1 MIKLIMPKDGEILNL
16 LTDIQANFIAD
27 EEGRKN
33 IAGGEKF
40 HWNEI
45 LRNGEEQSIP
55 CPVHFEWEGDVP
67 GGTLQLS
74 FSSDFI
80 KVCEYKCDGFEID
93 VYNLFYGVKYFW
105 RVVTPNGEISPIG
118 TFNIDITPR
127 FIYVDGT
134 TNVRDI
140 GLWKTPNGR
149 VKQGIFYRGS
159 ELNRHVEV
167 TERGIET
174 LLKDLGIKTDLD
186 LRGMEID
193 DMKSSPLSYRGVNW
207 VRTPVVAY
215 AHLYRD
221 LFIPCVV
228 KFFETISDKSIYPLY
243 SHCWGGCDREG
254 SMCVF
259 LEALL
264 GVDLNDIILDY
275 ELSSLSIW
283 NIRSRN
289 YSEFVEFIDKLLS
302 FGGDGD
308 TLADKTRI
316 CLTEHFGIK
325 ESVLDDVCDIFTE
338 K

>member
-1 MIKLIMPKDGEILNL
+1 MIKLIAPKDGEVLNL
-16 LTDIQANFIAD
+16 LTEIQSNFIAD
-27 EEGRKN
+27 EDGRKGV
-33 IAGGEKF
+33 AGGAKF

-45 LRNGEEQSIP
+45 LRDGDENSIP
-55 CPVHFEWEGDVP
+55 RPVHFEWQGDIP
-67 GGTLQLS
+67 GGALELS
-74 FSSDFI
+74 LCDDFSNAL
-80 KVCEYKCDGFEID
+80 EYRSDGFAYD
-93 VYNLFYGVKYFW
+93 VYNLLYGVKYFW
-105 RVVTPNGEISPIG
+105 RVVGKDGEISPVG

-174 LLKDLGIKTDLD
+174 LLRELRIKTDLD

-193 DMKSSPLSYRGVNW
+193 DMKSSPVSDRGVSW
-207 VRTPVVAY
+207 VRVPVVAY

-228 KFFETISDKSIYPLY
+228 KFFETIADKSIYPLY
-243 SHCWGGCDREG
+243 SHCWGGCDRAG
-254 SMCVF
+254 SMCVL

-264 GVDLNDIILDY
+264 GVSLDDIYLDY

-283 NIRSRN
+283 NVRSRN
-289 YSEFVEFIDKLLS
+289 YSEFSEFIERLLS
-302 FGGDGD
+302 FGGEGD
-308 TLADKTRI
+308 TLADMTRR
-316 CLTEHFGIK
+316 CLTEHFGIR
-325 ESVLDDVCDIFTE
+325 ESVLDDICDIFAE
-338 K
+338 